1 MAKYKPIVAF
11 RMLIGTAAVCLI
23 LLLFFRVYFQP
34 SEFFPYWTST
44 ELIF

>member
-23 LLLFFRVYFQP
+23 LLLFLEYIFSLVN
-34 SEFFPYWTST
+34 FFLTG
-44 ELIF
+44 LQLN